1 MLDNCKD
8 CFNGC
13 LERIPDSC
21 VKYTGPDISLLG
33 IKNGD
38 LLNFVESQIF
48 KYLLSI
54 ITGKGIKIDIEN
66 LGLCQFISSNLSINS
81 ENNLEDIMKA
91 LVTSICFIDTKIVQL
106 TNNIDLLEADYDIKC
121 LQGVTNQ
128 SNTHATLQSTINKV
142 CEIQTIITAL
152 LNDLTT
158 NYITSANIN
167 NYITNYNQTIS
178 NNNLISSKMIPY
190 VAMPYF
196 PTTAAISGNFDSS
209 GAGIGVWLKI
219 YLCNGKNS
227 TPDLRGRTLVGA
239 TTGMAGDIITDSDV
253 LPSVGNYPNPNYALK
268 TPFGKNSIT
277 LNNTQVPNHVHTG
290 TAISKDNIG
299 HDHDYATVKKNGSAT
314 GAADDHP
321 DGPIEIRKTNKVFVI
336 IDTSVTIN
344 STIGGGNSHNNIQ
357 PSIGTYYIMYIP

>member
-1 MLDNCKD
+1 MSDNCKD

-13 LERIPDSC
+13 LDRVPDNC
-21 VKYTGPDISLLG
+21 VKYTGPGISLLG
-33 IKNGD
+33 VENGD
-38 LLNFVESQIF
+38 SLNFVESQIF

-66 LGLCQFISSNLSINS
+66 LGLCQLISSNLSVNS
-81 ENNLEDIMKA
+81 EINLEDIVKA
-91 LVTSICFIDTKIVQL
+91 LVASICFIDTKIVQL
-106 TNNIDLLEADYDIKC
+106 INSIDVLETNYDIKC

-142 CEIQTIITAL
+142 CEIQIVITAL

-167 NYITNYNQTIS
+167 SYIINYNQTIENS
-178 NNNLISSKMIPY
+178 NLISSKMIPY

-196 PTTAAISGNFDSS
+196 PTTAAINGNFDSS
-209 GAGIGVWLKI
+209 GAGIGIWLKI
-219 YLCNGKNS
+219 YLCNGKNF

-253 LPSVGNYPNPNYALK
+253 LPSVGNYPNPNYSLK
-268 TPFGKNSIT
+268 KSFGKNSVI
-277 LNNTQVPNHVHTG
+277 LNSTQMPTHTHTA
-290 TAISKDNIG
+290 TAISIDSGHGHKIKAYAGETSPQTFNLNINAPVNG
-299 HDHDYATVKKNGSAT
+299 PSGNATDLGFANVT
-314 GAADDHP
+314 
-321 DGPIEIRKTNKVFVI
+321 TTVI
-336 IDTSVTIN
+336 IDSSGQN
-344 STIGGGNSHNNIQ
+344 QSHNNIQ